1 MLRERREDA
10 LAIALLSAL
19 PRDATDGMNR
29 AVRKATLA
37 NEQGIGPE
45 AARDEPEAAVM
56 ARSEEGVTSVPDAD
70 EMMDGEAMDES
81 MKESVDA
88 IGSLKIIRCKKADRG
103 IPCMKQCA
111 NAGISCA
118 AKRPHPEDHDV
129 GYGELGQCRTLGAVG
144 SCWYHYPNGQL
155 CVFVPWRSFCRID
168 ND

>member
-1 MLRERREDA
+1 
-10 LAIALLSAL
+10 
-19 PRDATDGMNR
+19 MNR

-37 NEQGIGPE
+37 NEQGIGPA

-81 MKESVDA
+81 MEESVDA